1 MMLADES
8 LVPADKL
15 CIMIRV
21 FETLYLFNASFS
33 TVVLLLVLL
42 LLLVLVVV
50 LRRLGLEEICQDGGG
65 KNGESK

>member
-1 MMLADES
+1 
-8 LVPADKL
+8 
-15 CIMIRV
+15 MI
-21 FETLYLFNASFS
+21 AM
-33 TVVLLLVLL
+33 LVLL